1 MRGLDWIILWTLSL
15 IWGGSFLF
23 NEIALQG
30 LPALTIVWG
39 RVALAAVILWLVMV
53 ATGTKG
59 PPRRLWPPLLVMG
72 LLNNA
77 VPFTLFVLAQGQ
89 ITGALASVLN
99 ATTPLFTVLVA
110 HLATTDERL
119 TPRKALGV
127 ALGFGGV
134 LAMMVGENL
143 HGEALAMLACLG
155 AALSYGLAGVWGR
168 RFRQAGLSPI
178 ATACGQV
185 TSSTVLITPLWL
197 ILDRPWHLPWPGAE
211 PVLAVLALAIAVFRL
226 RLSSVLP
233 RPRLGRINGG
243 VAGDLPDPAVG
254 GWSGMVGPGRDAG
267 LAASGRTGA
276 DPVGTGA
283 DPVAAAAGLAE
294 DRPPGTSGQH
304 FKRFGAQLR
313 VALRVQPRR
322 PDGDR
327 GAPRCD
333 GQDAAAHPGFARQT
347 DADRQTR
354 PSRRNGRR
362 SSSAR

>member
-1 MRGLDWIILWTLSL
+1 MRGLDWIMLWTLSL
-15 IWGGSFLF
+15 VWGGSFLF

-39 RVALAAVILWLVMV
+39 RVALAAAILWAVLVV
-53 ATGTKG
+53 TETKG

-110 HLATTDERL
+110 HLATTDERM
-119 TPRKALGV
+119 TPRKTLGV
-127 ALGFGGV
+127 ALGFAGV
-134 LAMMVGENL
+134 LAMMAEENL

-197 ILDRPWHLPWPGAE
+197 ILDRPWLEPWPGAE
-211 PVLAVLALAIAVFRL
+211 PVLAVIALASFCSAFAYLLFFRVLASAGSTAVSLVTFLIPLSAAGLGWLILGETLTL
-226 RLSSVLP
+226 RHL
-233 RPRLGRINGG
+233 
-243 VAGDLPDPAVG
+243 
-254 GWSGMVGPGRDAG
+254 AG
-267 LAASGRTGA
+267 LALILS
-276 DPVGTGA
+276 
-283 DPVAAAAGLAE
+283 GLALI
-294 DRPPGTSGQH
+294 QW
-304 FKRFGAQLR
+304 
-313 VALRVQPRR
+313 RR
-322 PDGDR
+322 R
-327 GAPRCD
+327 
-333 GQDAAAHPGFARQT
+333 AA
-347 DADRQTR
+347 
-354 PSRRNGRR
+354 
-362 SSSAR
+362 

>member
-39 RVALAAVILWLVMV
+39 RVALAAAILWLVMV
-53 ATGTKG
+53 ATGTNA
-59 PPRRLWPPLLVMG
+59 PPRRLWPQLLVMG

-185 TSSTVLITPLWL
+185 TSSTILITPLWL

-211 PVLAVLALAIAVFRL
+211 PVLAVLALASLCSAFAYLLFFRVLASAGSTAVSLVTFL
-226 RLSSVLP
+226 IPLSAAGLGWLVLGETLAW
-233 RPRLGRINGG
+233 RHL
-243 VAGDLPDPAVG
+243 
-254 GWSGMVGPGRDAG
+254 AG
-267 LAASGRTGA
+267 LALILS
-276 DPVGTGA
+276 
-283 DPVAAAAGLAE
+283 GLALI
-294 DRPPGTSGQH
+294 QW
-304 FKRFGAQLR
+304 
-313 VALRVQPRR
+313 RR
-322 PDGDR
+322 R
-327 GAPRCD
+327 A
-333 GQDAAAHPGFARQT
+333 
-347 DADRQTR
+347 
-354 PSRRNGRR
+354 
-362 SSSAR
+362 